1 METGDILVPFWPWWE
16 NLSTGTVRGEGLQFG
31 SSDPLQMANL
41 LLLLIKTTHPFFDIL
56 TFLPS
61 LQSQDPLTP
70 FCFPS
75 TPKPSLLLLFLTFKA
90 GVAYLVSLLYLQI
103 CWNWGVWGKA
113 HIGVWLGYLQ
123 DKLNLHIAK
132 ADLSLTYPLFYY
144 CASQQKKASLSFSA
158 PFKVLSKG
166 PPRLFVLWY
175 ISGPRNGSRQ
185 EEGENNPATYISP
198 LLPLKWNL

>member
-1 METGDILVPFWPWWE
+1 
-16 NLSTGTVRGEGLQFG
+16 
-31 SSDPLQMANL
+31 MANL

-144 CASQQKKASLSFSA
+144 CASQQKKASLFQHLLRC
-158 PFKVLSKG
+158 FQKGLLGYLYFGIFQVLEMGVGRRREKT
-166 PPRLFVLWY
+166 
-175 ISGPRNGSRQ
+175 I
-185 EEGENNPATYISP
+185 
-198 LLPLKWNL
+198 LLHIYHHYYH